1 MSAALTLNTQL
12 SNSTN
17 ATADGNSVT
26 LVQTTHV
33 TSVNPAD
40 GEENLNSVNTTVK
53 ISFQEFSNLVAFARM
68 AGWKQE
74 RAKRN

>member
-1 MSAALTLNTQL
+1 MSSLTLNTNL
-12 SNSTN
+12 SDSTS

-26 LVQTTHV
+26 LVQTTHI
-33 TSVNPAD
+33 TSINPAD

-74 RAKRN
+74 RAKRS